1 MTWAGCDGRG
11 AIGRQSGHFVIVARS
26 LRGDFHAVQCRYLVA
41 GKLRHAHR
49 ASIQAPKALV
59 LLGRQQHYIIAS
71 VTRHDHRDSVGDAAE
86 APARPLYAATQF
98 TE

>member
-1 MTWAGCDGRG
+1 
-11 AIGRQSGHFVIVARS
+11 
-26 LRGDFHAVQCRYLVA
+26 
-41 GKLRHAHR
+41 
-49 ASIQAPKALV
+49 
-59 LLGRQQHYIIAS
+59 